1 MFLNVLQTGQIQ
13 KNHSQK
19 HNRKRPDDMQKQ
31 RFKSIPCGMLL
42 FALFFIYRMLFG
54 YNFLKYVHSPFYEVD
69 IRLTAHVSYAEYFS
83 REVSV
88 AAAYY
93 DAP

>member
-13 KNHSQK
+13 KITV
-19 HNRKRPDDMQKQ
+19 
-31 RFKSIPCGMLL
+31 KSTIESGLTICKNSASKAFLAGCFL
-42 FALFFIYRMLFG
+42 FALFFVYRMLFG